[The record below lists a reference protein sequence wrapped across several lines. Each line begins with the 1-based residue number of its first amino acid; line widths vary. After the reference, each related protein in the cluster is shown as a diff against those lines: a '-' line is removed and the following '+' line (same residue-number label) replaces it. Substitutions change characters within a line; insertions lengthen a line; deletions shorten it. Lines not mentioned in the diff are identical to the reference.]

1 MKRKKL
7 IFAILIIFLF
17 SLGLFIQGQDYD
29 VEIQATWGG
38 SGNDFAYSL
47 AVTSNNLFLAGY
59 TNSFSGV
66 GAFLA
71 KFTLSPFNVVW
82 SKGIGITGSAF
93 YDVAIDIANIFAVGY
108 AFHDRSDRPVII
120 KFAQA
125 DGSFL
130 WARYLHIGR
139 GGQPGRAFS
148 ITTLGAYYCLSG
160 FLIKG
165 KDRGGIFACFNT
177 NGNLITGYSRFFST
191 SGFDDTFYPYGIA
204 SFSSNLFLVG
214 NTSDITMRGFI
225 AKYDGTSLLVKTT
238 PDSAL
243 QNITSI
249 AVDNIGNLYITGQ
262 YSNSIL
268 LAKFDSSLNV
278 IYTKRIQI
286 TGNEIGYSIALDPS
300 NNIYIG
306 GRKGTQPDQ
315 AILVKLDNSGNKI
328 WCKSWNG
335 TGDEG
340 IFKIRVDSNNE
351 VHAAGFSGDINGLLN
366 DIECNVSTITVN
378 FGPISI
384 DTKNLDSSPLSPSI
398 ITISGNLNTTVY
410 NEALYLKISPVVTT
424 TVTTTST
431 VTTTPTVTTT
441 VTTTITTTTTVTTTP
456 TTTTTETTTLT
467 TTSTATAT
475 ATLTT
480 TATTTLTTTTTT
492 TITGTTI
499 TVTACSPIL
508 LRVNEIEK
516 INNVLSLN
524 QILYFSLFT
533 SISLTFLFSYM
544 IISNRRKIKW
554 KKQR

>member
-17 SLGLFIQGQDYD
+17 SSGLFIQGQDYD
-29 VEIQATWGG
+29 VEIQATWGS
-38 SGNDFAYSL
+38 SGDDFAYSL

-59 TNSFSGV
+59 TNSFAGV

-82 SKGIGITGSAF
+82 SRGIEITSSAF

-108 AFHDRSDRPVII
+108 AFIDKSDRPVII
-120 KFAQA
+120 KFDQA
-125 DGSFL
+125 DGSIL
-130 WARYLHIGR
+130 WAQYPHIDLGVEH
-139 GGQPGRAFS
+139 GRAFS
-148 ITTLGAYYCLSG
+148 ITTLGDYYCLSG
-160 FLIKG
+160 FLITEKM
-165 KDRGGIFACFNT
+165 RGGIFACFDTDGKLNT
-177 NGNLITGYSRFFST
+177 RYSFFFST
-191 SGFDDTFYPYGIA
+191 SSDETFYPYGIA
-204 SFSSNLFLVG
+204 SFSSNLFLAG

-249 AVDNIGNLYITGQ
+249 AVDNTGNLYITGQ

-268 LAKFDSSLNV
+268 LAKFDSNLNV
-278 IYTKRIQI
+278 IYTKIIQV
-286 TGNEIGYSIALDPS
+286 TGNEIGYSIALDSS

-306 GRKGTQPDQ
+306 GRKGAQPDQ
-315 AILVKLDNSGNKI
+315 AILVKLDNNGNII
-328 WCKSWNG
+328 WCKSWG
-335 TGDEG
+335 GAGDEG
-340 IFKIRVDSNNE
+340 IYKIRVDSNSE
-351 VHAAGFSGDINGLLN
+351 VHAAGFSGDINKPLN
-366 DIECNVSTITVN
+366 DIGCSVSTISVV
-378 FGPISI
+378 FSPISI
-384 DTKNLDSSPLSPSI
+384 AGHVLQSTSFKPSI
-398 ITISGNLNTTVY
+398 LKISGNLNSPVN

-424 TVTTTST
+424 T
-431 VTTTPTVTTT
+431 
-441 VTTTITTTTTVTTTP
+441 
-456 TTTTTETTTLT
+456 
-467 TTSTATAT
+467 
-475 ATLTT
+475 
-480 TATTTLTTTTTT
+480 
-492 TITGTTI
+492 
-499 TVTACSPIL
+499 ACPPIL

-554 KKQR
+554 KKQQ

>member
-29 VEIQATWGG
+29 VEIQATWGS
-38 SGNDFAYSL
+38 SGNEFAYSL
-47 AVTSNNLFLAGY
+47 AVTSNDLFLAGY
-59 TNSFSGV
+59 TNSFAGV

-93 YDVAIDIANIFAVGY
+93 YDVAIDSANIFAVGY
-108 AFHDRSDRPVII
+108 ARVAGNDRPVII

-130 WARYLHIGR
+130 WARYLYIGPGI
-139 GGQPGRAFS
+139 GGQSGKAFS

-160 FLIKG
+160 FLIRG
-165 KDRGGIFACFNT
+165 TARGGIFACFDT

-191 SGFDDTFYPYGIA
+191 SGFGVTFYPYGIG
-204 SFSSNLFLVG
+204 SFSSNLYLAG
-214 NTSDITMRGFI
+214 TTSDITMRGFI

-238 PDSAL
+238 PDSDL

-249 AVDNIGNLYITGQ
+249 AVDNTGNLYITGQ

-278 IYTKRIQI
+278 IYTKIIQV
-286 TGNEIGYSIALDPS
+286 TGNAIGYSIALDPS

-306 GRKGTQPDQ
+306 GRKGAQPDQ
-315 AILVKLDNSGNKI
+315 AILVKLDNNGNII
-328 WCKSWNG
+328 WCKSWG
-335 TGDEG
+335 EAGDEG
-340 IFKIRVDSNNE
+340 IYKIRVDSNSE
-351 VHAAGFSGDINGLLN
+351 VHAAGFSGDINKPLN
-366 DIECNVSTITVN
+366 DIGCSVSTRSVV
-378 FGPISI
+378 FSPISI
-384 DTKNLDSSPLSPSI
+384 ATQTLTSTSFTPSI
-398 ITISGNLNTTVY
+398 PNISGNLNSPVN
-410 NEALYLKISPVVTT
+410 NEALYLKISPV
-424 TVTTTST
+424 
-431 VTTTPTVTTT
+431 
-441 VTTTITTTTTVTTTP
+441 TTTTVTTT
-456 TTTTTETTTLT
+456 TTTTETVTTTPITTTTITTTLT
-467 TTSTATAT
+467 TTLTATAT
-475 ATLTT
+475 DTS
-480 TATTTLTTTTTT
+480 TTTTTT
-492 TITGTTI
+492 TLTSTTTI
-499 TVTACSPIL
+499 TITGPTITITACSPIL

-544 IISNRRKIKW
+544 IISNKRKRIKW
-554 KKQR
+554 KKQQ

>member
-29 VEIQATWGG
+29 VEIQATWGS
-38 SGNDFAYSL
+38 SGNEFAYSL

-82 SKGIGITGSAF
+82 SKGIQIPSSAF
-93 YDVAIDIANIFAVGY
+93 YDVVIDSINVYAIGY
-108 AFHDRSDRPVII
+108 AYVDGNDRPVII
-120 KFAQA
+120 TLDQA
-125 DGSFL
+125 NGNL
-130 WARYLHIGR
+130 VWARYLRYDVFGPQS
-139 GGQPGRAFS
+139 GKAFS
-148 ITTLGAYYCLSG
+148 ITTLGSYFCLSG
-160 FLIKG
+160 FIREVLSS
-165 KDRGGIFACFNT
+165 RGGGVFACFDT
-177 NGNLITGYSRFFST
+177 YGNLITSYSRFFSIT
-191 SGFDDTFYPYGIA
+191 GYGVIFYPYGIA
-204 SFSSNLFLVG
+204 SYSSNLYLAG
-214 NTSDITMRGFI
+214 TTSSTSMRGFI

-238 PDSAL
+238 SAAAL

-249 AVDNIGNLYITGQ
+249 VVDNLGNLYITGK
-262 YSNSIL
+262 YSNSIF
-268 LAKFDSSLNV
+268 LAKFDSNLNV
-278 IYTKRIQI
+278 IYNKIIQV
-286 TGNEIGYSIALDPS
+286 TGNEIGYSIALDTS

-306 GRKGTQPDQ
+306 GRKNAQPDQ
-315 AILVKLDNSGNKI
+315 AILVKLDNNGNII
-328 WCKSWNG
+328 WCKSWG
-335 TGDEG
+335 GAGGEG

-351 VHAAGFSGDINGLLN
+351 VHAAGFSEDINRPLN
-366 DIECNVSTITVN
+366 NIGCSVSTISVS
-378 FGPISI
+378 FGPSPYSI
-384 DTKNLDSSPLSPSI
+384 VTDSLSSVSFTLSI
-398 ITISGNLNTTVY
+398 GTVSGNLNSPRY

-424 TVTTTST
+424 TVTTT
-431 VTTTPTVTTT
+431 
-441 VTTTITTTTTVTTTP
+441 TTTTRTVTTTP
-456 TTTTTETTTLT
+456 TTTTTRTLTSTTTTTTTTTATSTITSTTTLT
-467 TTSTATAT
+467 TTRTNTIASTTV
-475 ATLTT
+475 
-480 TATTTLTTTTTT
+480 
-492 TITGTTI
+492 

-554 KKQR
+554 KKQQ

>member
-29 VEIQATWGG
+29 VEIQATWGS
-38 SGNDFAYSL
+38 SGDEFAYSL

-59 TNSFSGV
+59 TNSFDDV

-82 SKGIGITGSAF
+82 SKGIGITSSAF

-108 AFHDRSDRPVII
+108 AFHDKSDRPVII

-130 WARYLHIGR
+130 WAQYLHIGR
-139 GGQPGRAFS
+139 DVEHGRAFS
-148 ITTLGAYYCLSG
+148 ITTLRDYYCLSG
-160 FLIKG
+160 FLIKE
-165 KDRGGIFACFNT
+165 KERGGIFACFDT
-177 NGNLITGYSRFFST
+177 DGRLITGYSRFFST
-191 SGFDDTFYPYGIA
+191 SGSGETFYPYGIA
-204 SFSSNLFLVG
+204 SFSSNLFLAG

-249 AVDNIGNLYITGQ
+249 AVDNTGNLYITGQ

-268 LAKFDSSLNV
+268 LAKFDSNLND

-286 TGNEIGYSIALDPS
+286 TGNEIGYSIALDSS

-306 GRKGTQPDQ
+306 GRKGAQPDQ
-315 AILVKLDNSGNKI
+315 AILVKLDNNGNII
-328 WCKSWNG
+328 WCKSWG
-335 TGDEG
+335 GAGDEG
-340 IFKIRVDSNNE
+340 IYKIRVDSNSE
-351 VHAAGFSGDINGLLN
+351 VHAAGFSGDINKPLN
-366 DIECNVSTITVN
+366 DIGCSVSTISVV
-378 FGPISI
+378 FSPISI
-384 DTKNLDSSPLSPSI
+384 ATQILTSTEFKLSI
-398 ITISGNLNTTVY
+398 LKISGNLNSPVN

-424 TVTTTST
+424 TVT
-431 VTTTPTVTTT
+431 
-441 VTTTITTTTTVTTTP
+441 
-456 TTTTTETTTLT
+456 
-467 TTSTATAT
+467 
-475 ATLTT
+475 
-480 TATTTLTTTTTT
+480 
-492 TITGTTI
+492 
-499 TVTACSPIL
+499 VTACPPIL

-516 INNVLSLN
+516 INIISLN

-554 KKQR
+554 KKQQ

>member
-1 MKRKKL
+1 MKRRKL
-7 IFAILIIFLF
+7 IFAILIVFLF
-17 SLGLFIQGQDYD
+17 SLGIFIQGQDYD
-29 VEIQATWGG
+29 VEIQATWGS
-38 SGNDFAYSL
+38 SGDDFAYSL

-59 TNSFSGV
+59 TNSFANV

-82 SKGIGITGSAF
+82 SEGIEITSSAF

-108 AFHDRSDRPVII
+108 AFIDKSDRPIII

-130 WARYLHIGR
+130 WAQYLHIGR
-139 GGQPGRAFS
+139 GEQSGRAFS
-148 ITTLGAYYCLSG
+148 ITTLKDYYCLSG
-160 FLIKG
+160 FLIIEKE
-165 KDRGGIFACFNT
+165 RGGIFACFDT
-177 NGNLITGYSRFFST
+177 DGKLFTGYSRLFST
-191 SGFDDTFYPYGIA
+191 IGFGVIFYPYGIA
-204 SFSSNLFLVG
+204 SDSSNLYLAG

-249 AVDNIGNLYITGQ
+249 AVDNTGNLYITGQ

-268 LAKFDSSLNV
+268 LAKFDSNLNV
-278 IYTKRIQI
+278 IYTKIIQI

-306 GRKGTQPDQ
+306 GRKGAQPDQ
-315 AILVKLDNSGNKI
+315 AILVKLDNNGNII
-328 WCKSWNG
+328 WCKSWG
-335 TGDEG
+335 EAGDEG
-340 IFKIRVDSNNE
+340 IYKIRVDSNSE
-351 VHAAGFSGDINGLLN
+351 VHAAGFSGDINKPLN
-366 DIECNVSTITVN
+366 DIGCSVSTISVV
-378 FGPISI
+378 FSPISI
-384 DTKNLDSSPLSPSI
+384 ATDKLESTEFKLSI
-398 ITISGNLNTTVY
+398 LKISGNLNSPVN

-424 TVTTTST
+424 T
-431 VTTTPTVTTT
+431 
-441 VTTTITTTTTVTTTP
+441 
-456 TTTTTETTTLT
+456 
-467 TTSTATAT
+467 
-475 ATLTT
+475 
-480 TATTTLTTTTTT
+480 
-492 TITGTTI
+492 
-499 TVTACSPIL
+499 ACPPIL

-554 KKQR
+554 KKQQ